1 MEIRQALT
9 EDADAIC
16 AVLRRSINMQCS
28 GGWLANKSREVQVC
42 AGNRMLVAEDNSRIA
57 AVGLVSGEGEVLLN
71 YVAPECRFRGL
82 SKAMLAA
89 LERCVRAN
97 GLSRCVLESTETA
110 QRFYLSRGYAVQRES
125 VATVF
130 APIKWRR
137 NCKSESRQAAATHSA
152 ILKSSSRTH

>member
-16 AVLRRSINMQCS
+16 TVLRRSITELCVADHCNDPEILA
-28 GGWLANKSREVQVC
+28 GWLANKTPETVQTWMQH

-125 VATVF
+125 VSYGFRSYKMA
-130 APIKWRR
+130 K
-137 NCKSESRQAAATHSA
+137 E
-152 ILKSSSRTH
+152 L

>member
-1 MEIRQALT
+1 MDDHCNDPEILA
-9 EDADAIC
+9 
-16 AVLRRSINMQCS
+16 
-28 GGWLANKSREVQVC
+28 GWLANKTPETVQTWMQH

-125 VATVF
+125 VSYGFRSYKMA
-130 APIKWRR
+130 K
-137 NCKSESRQAAATHSA
+137 E
-152 ILKSSSRTH
+152 L